1 MVGRPI
7 HHIEGDSVSVNK
19 SIQLRVT
26 IPAMLF
32 ALFIGTSPALSAEP
46 NRWEP
51 AIAQFESLD
60 AANPPSPGAILF
72 IGSSSIRMWKTLAKD
87 MAPMRV
93 MNRGFGGSGI
103 GDAVQYADRIV
114 FSYRPS
120 KIVFYSGENDIA
132 AGQTPKQVSATF
144 KQFAELVG
152 GKLPGV
158 PIYYV
163 AMKPSVLRWE
173 MWNDMREGNRLI
185 ADYCASRPGLTFVD
199 VSAAMMDP
207 SGVVRTDIFIK
218 DNLHMNAAGYAVWT
232 GIIRPLLLKDGGSG
246 PAK

>member
-1 MVGRPI
+1 MPVK
-7 HHIEGDSVSVNK
+7 HSA
-19 SIQLRVT
+19 LFCA
-26 IPAMLF
+26 IPAVLF
-32 ALFIGTSPALSAEP
+32 VLTAGASPALSAEP

-51 AIAQFESLD
+51 AITQFESLD
-60 AANPPSPGAILF
+60 AVNPPSPGAILF
-72 IGSSSIRMWKTLAKD
+72 IGSSSIRMWKTLAED

-93 MNRGFGGSGI
+93 INRGFGGSGI
-103 GDAVQYADRIV
+103 GDAVQYAGRIV
-114 FSYRPS
+114 FPYSPS

-144 KQFAELVG
+144 EQFVELVG

-163 AMKPSVLRWE
+163 SMKPSVLRWN
-173 MWNDMREGNRLI
+173 MWGGMREGNRLI
-185 ADYCASRPGLTFVD
+185 REYCATRPGLTFVD
-199 VSAAMMDP
+199 VSAGMMDS
-207 SGVVRTDIFIK
+207 SGMVRKDIFIE